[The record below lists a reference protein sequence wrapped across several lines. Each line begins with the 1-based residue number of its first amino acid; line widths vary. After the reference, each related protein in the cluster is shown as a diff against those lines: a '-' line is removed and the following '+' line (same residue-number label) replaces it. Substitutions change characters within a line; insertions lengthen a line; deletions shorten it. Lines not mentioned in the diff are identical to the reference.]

1 MLKNLH
7 GSPNNS
13 ISGED
18 DVISDHDDPV
28 HNESIL
34 NELFYN
40 NPASSDELSEISCDE
55 MNAGKNEIL
64 EDESNM
70 VWFNL

>member
-13 ISGED
+13 VSGED
-18 DVISDHDDPV
+18 DVISDHEDPV

-34 NELFYN
+34 NELFYK
-40 NPASSDELSEISCDE
+40 NPASSDKLSEISCDE
-55 MNAGKNEIL
+55 MNAGKNQIL

>member
-7 GSPNNS
+7 GSPDNS

-18 DVISDHDDPV
+18 GVISDHEYPV
-28 HNESIL
+28 HNKSIL
-34 NELFYN
+34 NELFYK
-40 NPASSDELSEISCDE
+40 NPASDELSEISCDE
-55 MNAGKNEIL
+55 MNAGKNQIL